1 MKNKIVTIVFAV
13 VLFMVS
19 LTAFFKPVD
28 SYSESE
34 RRPLEKLPDVSA
46 ESILSGSFM
55 AGFEKYAT
63 DQFPGRD
70 FLRGCKAAFAT
81 NVLQKKDNNALFVKD
96 GHISKIDSNINEPML
111 DYAASLFER
120 LTKKHAEGKVYFSI
134 VPDKNCYLTKESIYP
149 SMDYEAFVS
158 AMKQKT
164 PFMEYVDITHLLEL
178 DDYYTTDT
186 HWKQENITHVA
197 AFLANKMGTDLTKD
211 YTQKEIERAFYGV
224 YHGQLALPF
233 KADKMV
239 YLTNDVID
247 NFNVT
252 YYSTGEGVKGDVYNM
267 KKAQGRDMYEMFL
280 SGSESVVV
288 IENPNAEK
296 DKELVI
302 FRDSY
307 ASSIAPLIAQGYKKT
322 TLVDLR
328 YMQSAFLESY
338 VDFGGADALFLYST
352 SVLNT
357 ATSMK

>member
-1 MKNKIVTIVFAV
+1 MKNKIVTIVFAI
-13 VLFMVS
+13 VLFTIS
-19 LTAFFKPVD
+19 LTAFFKPLD

-34 RRPLEKLPDVSA
+34 RRPLEQMPQISA

-63 DQFPGRD
+63 DQFTGRD
-70 FLRGCKAAFAT
+70 FLRGVKAAFVT
-81 NVLQKKDNNALFVKD
+81 GVLQKKDNNALFVKD
-96 GHISKIDSNINEPML
+96 GHISKIDSKVNEPML
-111 DYAASLFER
+111 DYAASLFEK
-120 LTKKHAEGKVYFSI
+120 LTKKHVKGKVYFSI
-134 VPDKNCYLTKESIYP
+134 VPDKNYYLTKDSIYP
-149 SMDYEAFVS
+149 SMDYEAFIS

-164 PFMEYVDITHLLEL
+164 PFMEYVDITNLLDI
-178 DDYYTTDT
+178 DDYYVTDT
-186 HWKQENITHVA
+186 HWKQEAIIPVA
-197 AFLANKMGTDLTKD
+197 AFLANKMGADIPKD
-211 YTQKEIERAFYGV
+211 YTQNEMERAFYGV

-239 YLTNDVID
+239 YLTNSVID

-252 YYSTGEGVKGDVYNM
+252 YYSTGEAVKGDVYNM

-280 SGSESVVV
+280 SGSESIVV

-296 DKELVI
+296 DNELVI

-328 YMQSAFLESY
+328 YMQSAFLEDY
-338 VDFGGADALFLYST
+338 VDFGDADALFLYST

>member
-1 MKNKIVTIVFAV
+1 MKNKIVTIVFAI
-13 VLFMVS
+13 VLFTIS
-19 LTAFFKPVD
+19 LTAFFKPFD

-34 RRPLEKLPDVSA
+34 RRPLEQMPQISA

-70 FLRGCKAAFAT
+70 FLRSCKAAFAT
-81 NVLQKKDNNALFVKD
+81 GILQKKDNNALFVKD
-96 GHISKIDSNINEPML
+96 GHISKIDSKVNEPML
-111 DYAASLFER
+111 DYAASLFEK
-120 LTKKHAEGKVYFSI
+120 LTKKHVKGRVYFSI
-134 VPDKNCYLTKESIYP
+134 VPDKNYYLTKDSVYP
-149 SMDYEAFVS
+149 SMDYEAFIGH
-158 AMKQKT
+158 MKEKT
-164 PFMEYVDITHLLEL
+164 PFMEYVDITHLLTI
-178 DDYYTTDT
+178 DDYYVTDT
-186 HWKQENITHVA
+186 HWKQESIIPVA
-197 AFLANKMGTDLTKD
+197 AFLANKMGTDIPED
-211 YTQKEIERAFYGV
+211 YTENEIERDFYGV

-239 YLTNDVID
+239 YLTNSVID

-252 YYSTGEGVKGDVYNM
+252 YYSTGEAVKGDVYNM

-280 SGSESVVV
+280 SGSESIVV

-296 DKELVI
+296 DNELVI

-338 VDFGGADALFLYST
+338 VDFGDADALFLYST